1 MQQQVEPTAPSAVAA
16 AAGLA
21 ALLIAASAAA
31 QTAAPPTNP
40 QRARVQALLMSL
52 PHAQPSE
59 LGNGGVPE
67 IVDGKPAAPGRWPF
81 TVALLDKGTPDNYN
95 AQFCGGALI
104 DNNHVL
110 TAAHCVEGASASD
123 MQVLVGT
130 NSLAQGGRRIDVA
143 RVTIHPDFD
152 TNPFLQS
159 DVAVLRLGEAVNDIT
174 PVTYASSTTQDNNI
188 APDNART
195 TVVGWGQLTWL
206 RPGPEELHQASLP
219 RNTIAE
225 CNGLNFYN
233 GRLTKLNVCAGDLQ
247 QPGKSACYGDSG
259 GPLVA
264 RDDNGN
270 TVQIGVVSGGP
281 TVCGDVPG
289 YFARVGSFAKWIDK
303 QVTAP

>member
-1 MQQQVEPTAPSAVAA
+1 MQQQAKPTAPSAVAA

-31 QTAAPPTNP
+31 QTAPPTNP

-59 LGNGGVPE
+59 LGNGAVPE

-110 TAAHCVEGASASD
+110 TAAHCVEGASANS

-130 NSLAQGGRRIDVA
+130 NSLAQGGRRINVT

-152 TNPFLQS
+152 ANPFLQS
-159 DVAVLRLGEAVNDIT
+159 DVAVLRLGEAVNDIA
-174 PVTYASSTTQDNNI
+174 PVTYASSATQDNNI

-225 CNGLNFYN
+225 CNDLRFYN
-233 GRLTKLNVCAGDLQ
+233 GSLTKLNVCAGDLQ

-264 RDDNGN
+264 RDANGK

-289 YFARVGSFAKWIDK
+289 YFARVGSFATWIDK
-303 QVTAP
+303 QVSAP

>member
-1 MQQQVEPTAPSAVAA
+1 MQEHAKPAVLSTFAPA
-16 AAGLA
+16 AAGFV

-31 QTAAPPTNP
+31 QSAPPTNP
-40 QRARVQALLMSL
+40 QRARVQALLMTL
-52 PHAQPSE
+52 PQASD
-59 LGNGGVPE
+59 LGNGGAPE
-67 IVDGKPAAPGRWPF
+67 VVDGKPSQPGRWPF
-81 TVALLDKGTPDNYN
+81 TVALLDKGTQDNYN

-110 TAAHCVEGASASD
+110 TAAHCVEGASAGS

-130 NSLAQGGRRIDVA
+130 NSLAQGGRRINVT

-152 TNPFLQS
+152 TNPFLQG

-174 PVTYASSTTQDNNI
+174 PVTYAGSPAQDNNV

-195 TVVGWGQLTWL
+195 TVLGWGQLTWL
-206 RPGPEELHQASLP
+206 RPGPEDMHQARLQ
-219 RNTIAE
+219 RNTIGE
-225 CNGLNFYN
+225 CNNLNFYG
-233 GRLTKLNVCAGDLQ
+233 GRLTNNNVCAGDLQ

-264 RDDNGN
+264 RDNNGK

-289 YFARVGSFAKWIDK
+289 YFARVGSYAKWIDK

>member
-1 MQQQVEPTAPSAVAA
+1 MQQQVKLTAPSAVAA

-31 QTAAPPTNP
+31 QTAPPTNP
-40 QRARVQALLMSL
+40 QRARVQALLMTL
-52 PHAQPSE
+52 PQAAG
-59 LGNGGVPE
+59 LGNGGAPE
-67 IVDGKPAAPGRWPF
+67 VVDGKPAQPGRWPF

-130 NSLAQGGRRIDVA
+130 NSLAQGGRRINVT

-152 TNPFLQS
+152 ANPFLQS

-225 CNGLNFYN
+225 CNGLRFYN
-233 GRLTKLNVCAGDLQ
+233 GSLTKLNVCAGDLQ

-264 RDDNGN
+264 RDANGK

-289 YFARVGSFAKWIDK
+289 YFARVGSFATWIDK
-303 QVTAP
+303 QVSAP

>member
-1 MQQQVEPTAPSAVAA
+1 MQKQAKPAVRSAAAA
-16 AAGLA
+16 AAGLVT
-21 ALLIAASAAA
+21 LLIAASAVA
-31 QTAAPPTNP
+31 QTAASTNP

-52 PHAQPSE
+52 PQAQSSD
-59 LGNGGVPE
+59 LGNGGATE
-67 IVDGKPAAPGRWPF
+67 IVDGKPAKPGRWPF
-81 TVALLDKGTPDNYN
+81 AVALLDKGTSDNYN

-110 TAAHCVEGASASD
+110 TAAHCVEGASAGS

-130 NSLAQGGRRIDVA
+130 NSLAQGGRRIDVT

-174 PVTYASSTTQDNNI
+174 PVTYASSASQDNNI

-206 RPGPEELHQASLP
+206 RPGPEDLHQASLP

-247 QPGKSACYGDSG
+247 QSGKSACYGDSG

-289 YFARVGSFAKWIDK
+289 YFARVGSFAKWIDQ
-303 QVTAP
+303 QVSAP

>member
-1 MQQQVEPTAPSAVAA
+1 MQQQVKLTAPSAVAA

-31 QTAAPPTNP
+31 QTAPPTNP
-40 QRARVQALLMSL
+40 QRARVQALLMTL
-52 PHAQPSE
+52 PHAQPSD
-59 LGNGGVPE
+59 LGNGAVPE
-67 IVDGKPAAPGRWPF
+67 IVDGKPAQPGRWPF

-130 NSLAQGGRRIDVA
+130 NSLAQGGRRINVT

-152 TNPFLQS
+152 ANPFLQS

-174 PVTYASSTTQDNNI
+174 PVTYAGSTTQDNNI

-225 CNGLNFYN
+225 CNGLRFYN
-233 GRLTKLNVCAGDLQ
+233 GSLTKLNVCAGDLQ

-264 RDDNGN
+264 RDANGK

-289 YFARVGSFAKWIDK
+289 YFARVGSFATWIDK
-303 QVTAP
+303 QVSAP